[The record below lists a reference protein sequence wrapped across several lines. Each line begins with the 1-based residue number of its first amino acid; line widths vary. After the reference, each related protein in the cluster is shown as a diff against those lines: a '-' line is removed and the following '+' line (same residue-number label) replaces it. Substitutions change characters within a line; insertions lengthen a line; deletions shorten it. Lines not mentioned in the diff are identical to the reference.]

1 MFLREYHRWKDGKD
15 HQYWAL
21 VETRRMPEGPRQRT
35 VCYLGELNS
44 SLEARWR
51 KTLHVF
57 NAEGDE
63 RQLALFP
70 AEGPLPPD
78 DPTVVPIRL
87 DRVAWER
94 PRQLGNVLVGLT
106 LWQRLELDTFWAE
119 RLDVTSAE
127 VPWSRVAA
135 VLAINR
141 LCAPGSELAIEERW
155 FPSTALDDLLAIPE
169 TAMHT
174 DRLYRCLDLLLPHKG
189 ALEQHLKAK
198 YGELFGATFDV
209 LLYDLT
215 STYFEGQAASM
226 PKAKRGYSRDHRSD
240 CKQVLIA
247 LIVSVEGFPVAYE
260 VFAGNRQ
267 DRSTLEDILKAVEVK
282 YGAARRTWV
291 FDRGVVSE
299 ANLQRLREHVPP
311 LPYVVGTPKSAMKA
325 FETSLVEGAWQ
336 HVREDVE
343 VKCVPA
349 PGGAE
354 TFVLCRSRGRQR
366 KEEAMRKTACAKL
379 ETGLTKLA
387 NAVATGRVKDERK
400 IYKRLGAV
408 LARHPTVAALYT
420 AECDTTH
427 RHRQLVWRVRPDR
440 KAWAELREGTYLL
453 RVFGCDLADP
463 AQLWEMYMQLTEA
476 EAAFKA
482 LKGDLLV
489 RPIWHAKE
497 TRVEAHILV
506 AFLGYALWV
515 ALKHTLKGAGSDL
528 SPMKTLQQLAK
539 IQSGDILLETATG
552 QQLRLRRVSR
562 PDTAQAAL
570 LATLQL
576 QLPERLSADVQM

>member
-21 VETRRMPEGPRQRT
+21 VETRRTAEGPRQRT

-57 NAEGDE
+57 NAEGAE
-63 RQLALFP
+63 HQLALFP
-70 AEGPLPPD
+70 ADGPLPPD

-94 PRQLGNVLVGLT
+94 PRQLGNVLLGLT
-106 LWQRLELDTFWAE
+106 LWQRLGLDTFWAA
-119 RLDVTSAE
+119 RLDATPAE

-155 FPSTALDDLLAIPE
+155 FTSTALDDLLAIPE

-215 STYFEGQAASM
+215 STYFEGAAASM
-226 PKAKRGYSRDHRSD
+226 LKAKRGYSRDHRSD

-247 LIVSVEGFPVAYE
+247 LIVSVEGFPLAYE

-267 DRSTLEDILKAVEVK
+267 DRTTLEDILKAVEAK
-282 YGAARRTWV
+282 YGTARRTWV

-299 ANLQRLREHVPP
+299 ANLERLRTHQPP

-325 FETSLVEGAWQ
+325 FETSLAEGPWQ
-336 HVREDVE
+336 HVRNDVE
-343 VKCVPA
+343 VKLVAA
-349 PGGAE
+349 PGGTE
-354 TFVLCRSRGRQR
+354 TFVLCRSRGRQL
-366 KEEAMRKTACAKL
+366 KEQAMRQTASARL
-379 ETGLTKLA
+379 ERGLTTLA
-387 NAVATGRVKDERK
+387 QSIAAGRVKDERK
-400 IYKRLGAV
+400 IQRRIGAV
-408 LARHPTVAALYT
+408 LARHLSVASLYT
-420 AECDTTH
+420 AELATTNGA
-427 RHRQLVWRVRPDR
+427 RHLVWRERPDR

-453 RVFGCDLADP
+453 RVFGCDLTDP
-463 AQLWEMYMQLTEA
+463 TQLWEIYMQLTEA

-482 LKGDLLV
+482 LKSDLLV
-489 RPIWHAKE
+489 RPIWHSKE
-497 TRVEAHILV
+497 TRMEAHILV

-515 ALKHTLKGAGSDL
+515 TLKHTLKGAGSDL
-528 SPMKTLQQLAK
+528 SPMKALQQLAK
-539 IQSGDILLETATG
+539 IQGGDILLETVLG
-552 QQLRLRRVSR
+552 HRLRLRRVSR
-562 PDTAQAAL
+562 PDAMEAAL
-570 LATLQL
+570 LATLKL